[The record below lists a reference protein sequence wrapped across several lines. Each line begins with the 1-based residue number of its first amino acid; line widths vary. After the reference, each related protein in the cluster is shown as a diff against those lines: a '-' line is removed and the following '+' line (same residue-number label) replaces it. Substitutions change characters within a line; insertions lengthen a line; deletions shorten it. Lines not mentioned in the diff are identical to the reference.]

1 MCTDELSSEIKALL
15 AVDVVQI
22 QWAQPEHS
30 ELILS
35 KLAESDARYAKK
47 ARRRRD
53 QQDFEFM
60 TSYFTSEMWD
70 TMLNAEVSADA
81 KLLCII
87 THTIRMG
94 LRLPTEPTHKLMCSL
109 WTLIS
114 ESTSTINRMDVVT
127 KALRLRRH
135 KVEFNKLRDKVG
147 DPIMWVQV
155 LPSNPC
161 DFTANFKPL
170 YDLAFGTS
178 PPVASRIQPDVIRSF
193 DMTYGCR
200 GGLKRGCLNLSIAST
215 ASSSGLELVVCAKPF
230 ASVDA
235 VPASMDPGAGFQQF
249 AVGFMQQMYTSQQK
263 MIEVMMSRG
272 TGSND
277 SFGSARTV
285 SLAALQDRLKIAAP
299 APAVALPALPW
310 PNQPAFVEEVESPA
324 PKTCRAESEDGDD
337 LGDLFEM
344 MQLRKEAAKIEAKAK
359 AIAKLA
365 AAQAD
370 GPGKPNATPTPVKEK
385 APAKAVAAPPPANE
399 KAPAKEVAAPPP
411 AKEKVPAKAVAA
423 PPLAKGKA
431 PAKAVGAPPPAK
443 EKAPAPAVAAPPP
456 SKGKAPAKGKALAK
470 AAAPIKAAA
479 ADAGAPLV
487 LGCSKCRWGCIG
499 CGQCRDPAFSGA
511 RWNVTVGAKAK
522 APKR

>member
-1 MCTDELSSEIKALL
+1 MCTDKLSSETQALL
-15 AVDVVQI
+15 AIDVVQI

-35 KLAESDARYAKK
+35 KLAESDSRYAKK

-53 QQDFEFM
+53 QQDCEFM

-70 TMLNAEVSADA
+70 TMLNAEVTDDA

-127 KALRLRRH
+127 KTLRLRRH

-161 DFTANFKPL
+161 DFTANFKQL

-178 PPVASRIQPDVIRSF
+178 PPVATRIQPDVIRSF

-200 GGLKRGCLNLSIAST
+200 GGLKRGGLTLNIASTAST
-215 ASSSGLELVVCAKPF
+215 ASSSGLELVACAKPF
-230 ASVDA
+230 ASFDA
-235 VPASMDPGAGFQQF
+235 VPASMDPVAGFQQF
-249 AVGFMQQMYTSQQK
+249 AVGFMQQTYASQQK

-277 SFGSARTV
+277 SLGSARTV
-285 SLAALQDRLKIAAP
+285 SLAALQDRPKMAAP
-299 APAVALPALPW
+299 APALALPALPW
-310 PNQPAFVEEVESPA
+310 QNQAAFVEEV
-324 PKTCRAESEDGDD
+324 
-337 LGDLFEM
+337 
-344 MQLRKEAAKIEAKAK
+344 
-359 AIAKLA
+359 
-365 AAQAD
+365 
-370 GPGKPNATPTPVKEK
+370 
-385 APAKAVAAPPPANE
+385 
-399 KAPAKEVAAPPP
+399 
-411 AKEKVPAKAVAA
+411 
-423 PPLAKGKA
+423 
-431 PAKAVGAPPPAK
+431 
-443 EKAPAPAVAAPPP
+443 
-456 SKGKAPAKGKALAK
+456 
-470 AAAPIKAAA
+470 
-479 ADAGAPLV
+479 
-487 LGCSKCRWGCIG
+487 
-499 CGQCRDPAFSGA
+499 
-511 RWNVTVGAKAK
+511 
-522 APKR
+522 

>member
-35 KLAESDARYAKK
+35 KLAESDSRHAKK

-60 TSYFTSEMWD
+60 ASYFTSEMWD
-70 TMLNAEVSADA
+70 TMLNEEVSADA

-127 KALRLRRH
+127 KALRLNRY
-135 KVEFNKLRDKVG
+135 KTEFNKLRDKVG

-178 PPVASRIQPDVIRSF
+178 PPVATRIQPDVIRSF
-193 DMTYGCR
+193 DMSYGCR
-200 GGLKRGCLNLSIAST
+200 GGIKRGGSNLCIASTAST
-215 ASSSGLELVVCAKPF
+215 ASSSGLELVACAKSF
-230 ASVDA
+230 ASFDA
-235 VPASMDPGAGFQQF
+235 VPASMDPVAGFQQF
-249 AVGFMQQMYTSQQK
+249 AVGFMQQMYSSQQK

-285 SLAALQDRLKIAAP
+285 SLAALQDRHKMAAP
-299 APAVALPALPW
+299 APALALAALPW
-310 PNQPAFVEEVESPA
+310 QNQQAFAEEVESP
-324 PKTCRAESEDGDD
+324 PPVLPPRAECEDGDQ

-344 MQLRKEAAKIEAKAK
+344 LQLRKEAAKIEAKTK

-385 APAKAVAAPPPANE
+385 APAKTIAAPPP
-399 KAPAKEVAAPPP
+399 
-411 AKEKVPAKAVAA
+411 
-423 PPLAKGKA
+423 AKGKA
-431 PAKAVGAPPPAK
+431 PAKAVAAPPPAK
-443 EKAPAPAVAAPPP
+443 EKAPAQAVAAPPP
-456 SKGKAPAKGKALAK
+456 TKGKAPAKAI
-470 AAAPIKAAA
+470 AAPPPAKRKAP
-479 ADAGAPLV
+479 AGAPLV
-487 LGCSKCRWGCIG
+487 LGCSKCRWKDIG
-499 CGQCRDPAFSGA
+499 CGQCRDPAFNGG
-511 RWNVTVGAKAK
+511 RWNVTLGAKAK

>member
-1 MCTDELSSEIKALL
+1 MSKIQATAIASMCTDELSSEIKALL
-15 AVDVVQI
+15 AIDVVQI
-22 QWAQPEHS
+22 QWAQPEHA

-35 KLAESDARYAKK
+35 KLAESDSRYAKK

-53 QQDFEFM
+53 QQDFEFI

-70 TMLNAEVSADA
+70 TMLNPEVSADA

-170 YDLAFGTS
+170 YDLAFDTS
-178 PPVASRIQPDVIRSF
+178 PPVATRIQPDVIRSF

-200 GGLKRGCLNLSIAST
+200 GGLKRGALTFNVASTAST
-215 ASSSGLELVVCAKPF
+215 ASSSGLELVACAKPF
-230 ASVDA
+230 ASFDA
-235 VPASMDPGAGFQQF
+235 VPASMEPVAGFQQF
-249 AVGFMQQMYTSQQK
+249 AVGFMQQMYASQQK

-285 SLAALQDRLKIAAP
+285 SLAALQDRLKMAAP
-299 APAVALPALPW
+299 APALALPALPW
-310 PNQPAFVEEVESPA
+310 QNQAAFVEEVESPPPAA
-324 PKTCRAESEDGDD
+324 PPKSCRAESEDGDE

-344 MQLRKEAAKIEAKAK
+344 MQLRTEAAKIEAKAK

-365 AAQAD
+365 AVQAD
-370 GPGKPNATPTPVKEK
+370 APGKPNATPTPVKEK
-385 APAKAVAAPPPANE
+385 APAKAVAAPPPA
-399 KAPAKEVAAPPP
+399 
-411 AKEKVPAKAVAA
+411 
-423 PPLAKGKA
+423 KGKA
-431 PAKAVGAPPPAK
+431 PG
-443 EKAPAPAVAAPPP
+443 
-456 SKGKAPAKGKALAK
+456 KGKALAK
-470 AAAPIKAAA
+470 AAAPIKAAD

-487 LGCSKCRWGCIG
+487 LGCSKCRYGKLG
-499 CGQCRDPAFSGA
+499 CGQCRDPAYNGG
-511 RWNVTVGAKAK
+511 RWNVTLGAKAK
-522 APKR
+522 APER